1 MIIYYINRI
10 LWNSFFQDS
19 SNVDYLWIT
28 PDRALVYSSVNYVR
42 TVIGRKIDESTDN
55 YSAVVI
61 DCSQITSVD
70 FTTVKGLKA
79 VVDEFK
85 FHEKPVLFYNP
96 NPSSTHTFEGA
107 CPKDIVIVNALDHLG
122 QYV

>member
-1 MIIYYINRI
+1 MKF
-10 LWNSFFQDS
+10 FFQDS

-107 CPKDIVIVNALDHLG
+107 CPKDIVIVHALDHLG

>member
-1 MIIYYINRI
+1 M
-10 LWNSFFQDS
+10 
-19 SNVDYLWIT
+19 WIT

-42 TVIGRKIDESTDN
+42 NVIGREIAERTDD
-55 YSAVVI
+55 YSAVVT

-70 FTTVKGLKA
+70 FTTVNGLKA

-96 NPSSTHTFEGA
+96 NPSSTHTFVGA
-107 CPKDIVIVNALDHLG
+107 CPDDIVIVNAIDHLG